1 MKLIDI
7 QIIVVIKEELK
18 LSFIKL
24 NKSNN
29 NMIKVSMTRIKT
41 INIKIEEITVKIL

>member
-7 QIIVVIKEELK
+7 QIIAVIKEELK

-24 NKSNN
+24 NKYNN